1 MRCSLALA
9 YWPRYANGP
18 RGARLEPLR
27 EPIATLSAKWANRWF
42 PNKTSHSKIF

>member
-27 EPIATLSAKWANRWF
+27 DALEEPLRERTLGNAIGYYSL
-42 PNKTSHSKIF
+42 SGY